1 MARDLSG
8 QRHFHLVDIKRLT
21 KIARRKL
28 SGQRAAKAFNDFISP
43 RLVRQMVGQ
52 AASSPQEAPPT
63 HKSQFPSP
71 KVDQPRK
78 WSGGSAL
85 SEIAMRN
92 LMQGEGLKPR
102 LHFSRGGSHY
112 DVHFT
117 TNQVIWVVSGGM
129 SLSWAD
135 AQAPVLL
142 QPGDRLD
149 LPSGR
154 LYHFYIEKV
163 GVVYLQAKGA
173 PVR

>member
-1 MARDLSG
+1 MARELSG
-8 QRHFHLVDIKRLT
+8 QQHFHLVDIKRLT

-28 SGQRAAKAFNDFISP
+28 SGQRAAKAFNDFISL
-43 RLVRQMVGQ
+43 RLVRHMIGQ
-52 AASSPQEAPPT
+52 AAASPQVTPPT
-63 HKSQFPSP
+63 PKPQFLTP

-112 DVHFT
+112 AIHFST
-117 TNQVIWVVSGGM
+117 TQVIWVVSGGM

-135 AQAPVLL
+135 DQTPVPL

-154 LYHFYIEKV
+154 LYHFYIEKA
-163 GVVYLQAKGA
+163 GAVYLQAKSA
-173 PVR
+173 PAR